1 MRALGAAELLDV
13 WERGLR
19 QPPARRAVALLEAA
33 CPDLRP
39 GEAAALPVGR
49 RDACLLDLRE
59 LLLGPDVTIVADC
72 PNCGEQLDSTFR
84 ATDIR
89 AEATPVEPTQTI
101 EADAYRIAFRLP
113 ASDDLLALSRAP
125 DRADARR
132 MLIDRC
138 ILRADRSGAP
148 ADVASLPESVIAAV
162 AAGMTAADPQADV
175 ELALSCPACAHAW
188 HSAFDVAGFFWQE
201 IHAWAKFT
209 LRSVHTLARAYG
221 WREAEVLAL
230 SPTRRQIYL
239 ELARQ

>member
-1 MRALGAAELLDV
+1 MRALGAAELLDL

-33 CPDLRP
+33 CPDLSP

-49 RDACLLDLRE
+49 RDACLLDLRDV
-59 LLLGPDVTIVADC
+59 LLGPDLTIVSNC

-84 ATDIR
+84 SADIR
-89 AEATPVEPTQTI
+89 SEATPVEPTQI
-101 EADAYRIAFRLP
+101 VEAEAYRIAFRLP
-113 ASDDLLALSRAP
+113 ASDDLLALSGAP
-125 DRADARR
+125 DRAGARR
-132 MLIDRC
+132 MLLDRC
-138 ILRADRSGAP
+138 ILEAEHNGER
-148 ADVASLPESVIAAV
+148 ADVASLPEDIIAAI
-162 AAGMTAADPQADV
+162 ATGMAAADPQADV

-201 IHAWAKFT
+201 IHAWAKFM
-209 LRSVHTLARAYG
+209 LRSVHALARAYG